1 MTQTDQDFLQH
12 DAGSAPETNSSYP
25 AHVNQ
30 DDSDSNS
37 SDQGN
42 SDDDALD
49 KFEDFFQNLRIRM
62 RSTKNERNAL
72 DKGGRLRIPMRR
84 GVALHGDWSIK
95 PLANR
100 IDYKDDTGL
109 VRNTTKKQEIMN
121 DQSNRF

>member
-62 RSTKNERNAL
+62 RSSKNERNTFRDRNQAL
-72 DKGGRLRIPMRR
+72 EDEIVELRAKNAELEESSARLRAQLDQAAVRLSETEHNS
-84 GVALHGDWSIK
+84 AL
-95 PLANR
+95 
-100 IDYKDDTGL
+100 
-109 VRNTTKKQEIMN
+109 
-121 DQSNRF
+121 